1 MNAAVVAPRARREL
15 IAARHVPYTA
25 LVAPEVV
32 RTEQGDYVQ
41 TLRVGGLA
49 FESADDESV
58 NGWHERLNA
67 LWRNVASA
75 HVALWVHVVRRRE
88 RGYPAGE
95 FPPGFARELN
105 ERYRA
110 RMAGETL
117 MVNELYVSLVYR
129 PQPTAV
135 GAAALKLFRRSETAR
150 RGRSWPTRSRSARSC
165 AARCSRGWPR
175 TNRRCSRFDDARAEG
190 HPHSELM
197 SFLGLLVNGE
207 RAAWALPTAPIAEV
221 LATSRLLFGT
231 EAMEYRTPRETRF
244 AAFLGIKEYP
254 TPTSPGLVNRLLA
267 APFPFVLTQSFAFLP
282 KSTAQGLLS
291 RQFHRMT
298 NAGDLAVSQ
307 AEALKAALDQLSSN
321 EFVMGDHHFSLQ
333 VMTEPV
339 AAEDRAAQRAAM
351 RTLNDSVALARA
363 LAG

>member
-1 MNAAVVAPRARREL
+1 MSSTCRSSTGRSRRRWAPRRSGSFAALSTR
-15 IAARHVPYTA
+15 AARAELADSLEVCEKLRSQVLAGLAAYE
-25 LVAPEVV
+25 PEV
-32 RTEQGDYVQ
+32 
-41 TLRVGGLA
+41 L
-49 FESADDESV
+49 
-58 NGWHERLNA
+58 
-67 LWRNVASA
+67 
-75 HVALWVHVVRRRE
+75 
-88 RGYPAGE
+88 
-95 FPPGFARELN
+95 
-105 ERYRA
+105 
-110 RMAGETL
+110 
-117 MVNELYVSLVYR
+117 
-129 PQPTAV
+129 
-135 GAAALKLFRRSETAR
+135 
-150 RGRSWPTRSRSARSC
+150 
-165 AARCSRGWPR
+165 
-175 TNRRCSRFDDARAEG
+175 RFDDARAEG

-207 RAAWALPTAPIAEV
+207 RGAWALPTAPIAEV
-221 LATSRLLFGT
+221 LTTSRLLFGT

-307 AEALKAALDQLSSN
+307 AEALKAALDQLSGN

-339 AAEDRAAQRAAM
+339 AAEDRAGERVGDAHAQRQRGA
-351 RTLNDSVALARA
+351 RPRVA
-363 LAG
+363 G